1 MSIQRLTQN
10 TTTASSS
17 RRKERTEHES
27 TLINMAGRKSVE
39 AAEVEEPNVDEDED
53 GENGGR
59 QTRRA
64 RKSVNYKEPSLHT

>member
-1 MSIQRLTQN
+1 MQ
-10 TTTASSS
+10 
-17 RRKERTEHES
+17 
-27 TLINMAGRKSVE
+27 MAGRNSFGRME
-39 AAEVEEPNVDEDED
+39 NTGNNVEEDEE